1 MNIESFYGTLLLEFN
16 KYPLIKKHLSKIAD
30 RMLEGILEQEDNIYK
45 EINNYH
51 PEYLGKS
58 IEELKTI
65 NFTIDDCRT
74 TIANEY
80 GFKNWKTVEQSNT
93 QYDLVFENVVNQLI
107 NGDFNALKNSIN
119 VHPYII
125 SKRSNY
131 GHQATLLHYT
141 ASNGV
146 EMWRQKA
153 PKNLPLI
160 TEFLIHK
167 GANVRAK
174 MKVYGGY
181 YDTLSLLKS
190 SIHPFNAGI
199 EDQMVTILEKA
210 M

>member
-16 KYPLIKKHLSKIAD
+16 KYSLIKRHLSKMAE
-30 RMLEGILEQEDNIYK
+30 RMLEGIIAQENIIYK
-45 EINNYH
+45 EVNNYH
-51 PEYLGKS
+51 PKYLGIS

-65 NFTIDDCRT
+65 NYTIDDCRS

-80 GFKNWKTVEQSNT
+80 GFQNWKTVSQSNIR
-93 QYDLVFENVVNQLI
+93 YDVVFEKAVNQLI
-107 NGDFNALKNSIN
+107 NGDFDALKRTIHA
-119 VHPYII
+119 HPHII

-153 PKNLPLI
+153 PKNLPMI
-160 TEFLIHK
+160 TDFLINK
-167 GANVRAK
+167 GANVNAK

-199 EDQMVTILEKA
+199 ADEMIIILEKA

>member
-1 MNIESFYGTLLLEFN
+1 MSIESFYGSLLLEFN
-16 KYPLIKKHLSKIAD
+16 KYSLIKRHLSKIAD
-30 RMLEGILEQEDNIYK
+30 RMLEGIIAQENIIYT

-51 PEYLGKS
+51 SKYLGIS
-58 IEELKTI
+58 IEDLKTI
-65 NFTIDDCRT
+65 NFTIDDCKR
-74 TIANEY
+74 TIASEY
-80 GFKNWKTVEQSNT
+80 GFKNWETVEQSNIR
-93 QYDLVFENVVNQLI
+93 YDVIFENAVNQLI
-107 NGDFNALKNSIN
+107 NGDFNALKHTIQAYP
-119 VHPYII
+119 HII

-153 PKNLPLI
+153 PKNLRMI
-160 TEFLIHK
+160 TDFLINK
-167 GANVRAK
+167 GANVNAK

-181 YDTLSLLKS
+181 YDTLTLLKS

-199 EDQMVTILEKA
+199 GNKMITILEKA